1 MKYIPPLS
9 FAPVVGTDVDLYRSG
24 YPMPL
29 NYSFI
34 KHQLHLKTVIYVG
47 DKDILPEYKAFLEEE
62 SIKFHHIP
70 MKSTKDPEI
79 QKEMEIV
86 LKLVLDVSNYPILV
100 HSNKGKHRVG
110 VVVGIIRKLLLG
122 WSMTGIYQ
130 EYDLFT
136 GGQKGDIDLEYITM
150 FNTSINVPLDRL
162 PDFVN
167 FKNHPD
173 ETHEKLAV

>member
-9 FAPVVGTDVDLYRSG
+9 FAPVVSTDVDLYRSG

-34 KHQLHLKTVIYVG
+34 RHQLDLKTVIYVG
-47 DKDILPEYKAFLEEE
+47 DKDILPEYRTFLEEE
-62 SIKFHHIP
+62 SIQFHQIP
-70 MKSTKDPEI
+70 MNSTKDPEI
-79 QKEMEIV
+79 QREMEKV
-86 LKLVLDVSNYPILV
+86 LRLVLDVNNYPILI

-110 VVVGIIRKLLLG
+110 VVVGIIRKLLQG

-136 GGQKGDIDLEYITM
+136 GGQKGDIDLEFISM
-150 FNTSINVPLDRL
+150 FDTSISVLSSKL

-167 FKNHPD
+167 CKNDTGKSSP
-173 ETHEKLAV
+173 KLAV